1 MQGGYGTGHTN
12 TGMVG
17 KLRPMGQT
25 YNLTEPD
32 TETSKDKQN
41 NTSQQG
47 ADPGRTYKFLQNRP
61 NLPTLYYN
69 QFLACGGSGMY
80 GQATVS
86 SNRDMS
92 LNNEYG
98 MRNPNKSHGKVR
110 EMTSSS
116 QEGNSSDQNNTSGLK
131 KTISKRK
138 VENTGVH
145 TRAFD
150 GDSESFRRGRGEG
163 RRRCSP
169 PQKSKSTRYQIF
181 RFNQKRGFSVSN
193 AIREAKLNESAK
205 PVYFNVM
212 IVGEENLGKSDFL
225 DKFLSQV
232 IPTSIQPTHR
242 STTPRNK

>member
-1 MQGGYGTGHTN
+1 
-12 TGMVG
+12 
-17 KLRPMGQT
+17 
-25 YNLTEPD
+25 
-32 TETSKDKQN
+32 
-41 NTSQQG
+41 
-47 ADPGRTYKFLQNRP
+47 
-61 NLPTLYYN
+61 
-69 QFLACGGSGMY
+69 MY
-80 GQATVS
+80 GQATES

-98 MRNPNKSHGKVR
+98 MQNPNKSHGKVR
-110 EMTSSS
+110 ETTSSS
-116 QEGNSSDQNNTSGLK
+116 QEGNSYDPHNTSALK
-131 KTISKRK
+131 KSNSKRE
-138 VENTGVH
+138 VENTGVL

-150 GDSESFRRGRGEG
+150 GNSESFRRGRGEG

-181 RFNQKRGFSVSN
+181 RLNQKRGFCVSN

-232 IPTSIQPTHR
+232 NP
-242 STTPRNK
+242 K